1 MQLMSKADKIL
12 EKIAAINYQKEP
24 KKRKKS
30 KPVMSEGTKD
40 ILSGLAAGGASTFAT
55 YPVDTITTRRQVASA
70 AKGGR
75 GGLYSGV
82 GLKLMKNVPGTAIT
96 LGTYGVTKRILDKYF
111 PEDKVNVLAPS
122 TVVKVKK

>member
-1 MQLMSKADKIL
+1 MSKADNIL

-24 KKRKKS
+24 KIKK
-30 KPVMSEGTKD
+30 KKKGMLSEGTKD
-40 ILSGLAAGGASTFAT
+40 ILAGLTAGGASTFAT

-70 AKGGR
+70 TKGS

-96 LGTYGVTKRILDKYF
+96 LGTYGVTKRLLDKYF
-111 PEDKVNVLAPS
+111 PEDKVNILAPS
-122 TVVKVKK
+122 ATVKVKK